1 MSYISIAPTGK
12 IDRRGPNDEG
22 DPSMPIEREN
32 LISRDKRLVKPQ
44 GTAKAIDTALPDIV
58 TWGARYN
65 SIETGVISPKSFV
78 YTQDGQI
85 WVLNEL
91 LRTAVSIKAGLNTKA
106 YPKSQ
111 LYKTQTQTKMYL
123 VDGKNLFEYDGNN
136 DNKFT
141 LINLGG
147 VIEPLDVCEHRD
159 RLCLL
164 TNATI
169 VLSANLDPTNFSS
182 ATDSIEIIV
191 GSGKGKNLAWGKL
204 EDKLYIFNTEGIF
217 ILYGDVIS
225 ALATTFE
232 VRLLEERRIIAG
244 RSAVKVE
251 KAIIFLADDFNI
263 WSWDGSTS
271 QKLSHS
277 EKLEDYVN
285 TYRQQLDKAVAT
297 YYNNF
302 YMLSFVEK
310 AQTTN
315 NLEIWWCAFEQK
327 IDFVRGRNVSM
338 YMQTD
343 PNIEQKFMLLGRSD
357 TPKIMRADEGYNW
370 DTTAIPVRLRTRDVT
385 PVPNRNV
392 RFTAFFPKIAPTGTR
407 RILLQYMLDGRQS
420 NLTQVVG
427 WYQSLDGENKI
438 LGEIRIKNQ
447 DAVQYRVRPLIG
459 YSKGKSIA
467 FVLIDTTIDLT
478 MELRS
483 IVVEYIDRFGKKAE
497 KVGA

>member
-1 MSYISIAPTGK
+1 MPYIEIKPTGK

-22 DPSMPIEREN
+22 DPSQPVEREN
-32 LISRDKRLVKPQ
+32 LISRDKKLVKPQ
-44 GTAKAIDTALPDIV
+44 GTALAIDTALPDIV

-65 SIETGVISPKSFV
+65 SIETGVVSPKSFV

-85 WVLNEL
+85 WVLDEL
-91 LRTAVSIKAGLNTKA
+91 ARTAVSVKSIINKDA

-111 LYKTQTQTKMYL
+111 LFKTQTQTKLYM
-123 VDGKNLFEYDGNN
+123 VDGQKLWKYDGNN
-136 DNKFT
+136 NNRFDEVP
-141 LINLGG
+141 LDAAIL
-147 VIEPLDVCEHRD
+147 PLDVCEHKD

-164 TNATI
+164 TNTTI
-169 VLSANLDPTNFSS
+169 LISANLDPDNFTD

-191 GSGKGKNLAWGKL
+191 GSGKGKNLSWGKL

-232 VRLLEERRIIAG
+232 VRLLEEKRCIAS
-244 RSAVKVE
+244 RSVIKVE
-251 KAIIFLADDFNI
+251 KALMFLADDFNI
-263 WSWDGSTS
+263 WSWDGSSS
-271 QKLSHS
+271 QKMSHS

-285 TYRQQLDKAVAT
+285 TYRAQLDKCIAT

-315 NLEIWWCAFEQK
+315 NLEVWWDAFENK

-357 TPKIMRADEGYNW
+357 TPKVMRADEGYNW
-370 DTTAIPVRLRTRDVT
+370 DTTPIPVRLRTRDVT
-385 PVPNRNV
+385 PEPNRNV
-392 RFTAFFPKIAPTGTR
+392 RFTGFYPKISPTGTR
-407 RILLQYMLDGRQS
+407 TISFQYMLDGRES
-420 NLTQVVG
+420 NLSQTVKFTQR
-427 WYQSLDGENKI
+427 LEGELKI
-438 LGEIRIKNQ
+438 LGQINIRNQ
-447 DAVQYRVRPLIG
+447 NVFQDRIRPLIN
-459 YSKGKSIA
+459 YAKGKSIA
-467 FVLIDTTIDLT
+467 FVLIDTTADLT

-483 IVVEYIDRFGKKAE
+483 IGVEYIDKFGKKS
-497 KVGA
+497 KKIGA